1 MSSWT
6 DTTLTTYTGDAVT
19 DMDLG
24 AVNELEHFDDLDDP
38 ITLERRE
45 WVIVTVSTVIMH
57 PRTELCTKCDGE
69 GCNADHCT
77 DCGDEYT
84 DPCPRHASHISELPC
99 DDGCCPTCEGD
110 GTHPFAG
117 QVEIVA

>member
-19 DMDLG
+19 NMDLG

-57 PRTELCTKCDGE
+57 PRTELCPVCHVEGE
-69 GCNADHCT
+69 WDPQPSLTIHCAA
-77 DCGDEYT
+77 CK
-84 DPCPRHASHISELPC
+84 
-99 DDGCCPTCEGD
+99 GD
-110 GTHPFAG
+110 GTHPLAG
-117 QVEIVA
+117 QVEIVT